1 VPVAGPLKERLGA
14 AKTLAQKRREQE
26 MALELKELESQ
37 TDIKKEV
44 MLQKLKNQSKGGDY
58 SASMRN
64 SLEAAAHA
72 MAGTGAIYIDGKL
85 HALGKNAKN
94 PVVQQRFDKYFKALE
109 LRAAQYQARGFGE
122 TAAVGMA
129 KRDMRAVKHKKET
142 LVNDDPGN
150 ITEGEGVNILPTP
163 TPTQ

>member
-1 VPVAGPLKERLGA
+1 
-14 AKTLAQKRREQE
+14 
-26 MALELKELESQ
+26 MKELESQ
-37 TDIKKEV
+37 TDIKKQL
-44 MLQKLKNQSKGGDY
+44 MLQKLKNQAKGGDY

-72 MAGTGAIYIDGKL
+72 MAGTGAIYVEGRL
-85 HALGKNAKN
+85 VALGKNAKD
-94 PVVQQRFDKYFKALE
+94 PVVQQRFDKYFKELE

-122 TAAVGMA
+122 TAAVGMS
-129 KRDMRAVKHKKET
+129 KRDMRAVKHKKE
-142 LVNDDPGN
+142 LLGNDDPGN